1 MQYIP
6 LILLNSLNE
15 IELIVLLITYIF
27 GLLFI
32 LYIFIKDYI
41 NSNISTNN
49 NNICDFNIK
58 STRKDLIERFNRLN
72 ND

>member
-6 LILLNSLNE
+6 LILLNSLNKTQ
-15 IELIVLLITYIF
+15 LIILLIAYII

-32 LYIFIKDYI
+32 LYVFIKDYI
-41 NSNISTNN
+41 NSNISINN
-49 NNICDFNIK
+49 NNLCDFNIK

-72 ND
+72 K